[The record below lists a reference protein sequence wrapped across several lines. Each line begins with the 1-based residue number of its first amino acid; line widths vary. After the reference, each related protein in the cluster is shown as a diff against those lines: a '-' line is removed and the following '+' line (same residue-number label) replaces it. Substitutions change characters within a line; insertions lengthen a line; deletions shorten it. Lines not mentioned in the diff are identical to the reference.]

1 MVVLS
6 VFSWPICSLDRYV
19 LLPWSLPVSTKPR
32 HTLSYLSSQIS
43 LGEMT
48 AFLPLPGA
56 FIKLAE
62 RFIDPAF
69 AFATGWN
76 YWYGWT
82 VRLVQLEITPLTHP
96 CGVADSTWFV

>member
-1 MVVLS
+1 MAVPW
-6 VFSWPICSLDRYV
+6 VFYWASCLLVRYV
-19 LLPWSLPVSTKPR
+19 SLPWSVPLSTGSGNGS
-32 HTLSYLSSQIS
+32 SYLSSQLS

-48 AFLPLPGA
+48 AFLPLPGG

-76 YWYGWT
+76 YWYQWT
-82 VRLVQLEITPLTHP
+82 VRLIQRLI
-96 CGVADSTWFV
+96 